1 MLPLSA
7 SSNLGVIAMQLMG
20 DGDNLIGYGELWVV
34 TIAIKISRILS
45 QTRFF
50 VTELEP
56 RQTWY

>member
-1 MLPLSA
+1 
-7 SSNLGVIAMQLMG
+7 MQLMG